1 MGKAV
6 SLREADL
13 NSQIQGHFVSSFA
26 SDNSIKGNFAA
37 YKNSLS
43 SSIYKDR
50 RVSVS
55 SQSPKTLKSVE
66 PKEVRSTKASP
77 RFSAK
82 NTRFSSEVRKRIV
95 VTLLVAFSFLAVL
108 IPASQAFGGLSLGS
122 SKSSAV
128 VNKNDTV
135 KTIVVKSGDT
145 LWSIASHLEPNK
157 DPRGVV
163 DTLVKARGTSNLI
176 VGETIEWTK

>member
-1 MGKAV
+1 M
-6 SLREADL
+6 
-13 NSQIQGHFVSSFA
+13 
-26 SDNSIKGNFAA
+26 
-37 YKNSLS
+37 
-43 SSIYKDR
+43 
-50 RVSVS
+50 
-55 SQSPKTLKSVE
+55 
-66 PKEVRSTKASP
+66 
-77 RFSAK
+77 
-82 NTRFSSEVRKRIV
+82 
-95 VTLLVAFSFLAVL
+95 L

>member
-55 SQSPKTLKSVE
+55 SQSPKTLKHPPV
-66 PKEVRSTKASP
+66 
-77 RFSAK
+77 
-82 NTRFSSEVRKRIV
+82 
-95 VTLLVAFSFLAVL
+95 LVL
-108 IPASQAFGGLSLGS
+108 
-122 SKSSAV
+122 
-128 VNKNDTV
+128 
-135 KTIVVKSGDT
+135 KTHALVVKYVR
-145 LWSIASHLEPNK
+145 E
-157 DPRGVV
+157 
-163 DTLVKARGTSNLI
+163 
-176 VGETIEWTK
+176 